1 VITKTDHLL
10 QVQRSAL
17 QQLTRIPP
25 LDLEA
30 WRTNVNLL
38 LTAAATLDEAISRG
52 ADLPTPWAQMLAT
65 RKRRKRGL
73 TLITRRPNPKG
84 MSTEAWY
91 VTCRLCSY
99 DDHRYTVGLTMD
111 SAVRRALSHLQ
122 VFHDIGTGQ

>member
-1 VITKTDHLL
+1 MYRSTDHFLHVL
-10 QVQRSAL
+10 RSTSRAL
-17 QQLTRIPP
+17 SQTPP
-25 LDLEA
+25 LGLAD

-38 LTAAATLDEAISRG
+38 LTAAVNLDEALSRG
-52 ADLPTPWAQMLAT
+52 ADLPAPWAQMLAT

-84 MSTEAWY
+84 MNTEAWY

-122 VFHDIGTGQ
+122 IFHSIGSGQ

>member
-10 QVQRSAL
+10 TVQRSAL
-17 QQLTRIPP
+17 RELVRIPP
-25 LDLEA
+25 LSLEA
-30 WRTNVNLL
+30 WRMNVNLL
-38 LTAAATLDEAISRG
+38 LTAAATLDDAISGG
-52 ADLPTPWAQMLAT
+52 ADLPTPWAQVLAA

-84 MSTEAWY
+84 MNTEAWY
-91 VTCRLCSY
+91 VTCRLCPY

-122 VFHDIGTGQ
+122 VFHSIGSGQ